1 MRRAI
6 WSVGLLYA
14 VLGCGA
20 DDRSGN
26 PFGDSDMGIG
36 GSTAGGGGFISGG
49 SASGATGGPGS
60 LAGGGTC
67 EAQTVQS
74 GRTAPDILI
83 VLDRSLSMRMDG
95 VNRWD
100 PSVAG
105 LKAITSMLQDRVSF
119 GLMTFP
125 GGQPRGD
132 RDTMT
137 CDPGMSRVP
146 VGRSNADAIA
156 QALDMTQ
163 PGGRTPTAK
172 TLAAA
177 HQLIETTRRSD
188 PDSKVA
194 PQYVLLVT
202 DGAPNCTDP
211 NGGGGGMQGGG
222 SFGSG
227 EPAQVDASV
236 AEIEAMTKAGI
247 RTFVLGYDTQNDAQL
262 KMALDRMASA
272 GGTGEKTHRPIE
284 DQATLVEE
292 FRKITE
298 VALSCEFVLAKPV
311 VDKKFVK
318 VLLDGKQLNVDT
330 DNGWK
335 LSGDGLTVTLQ
346 GNACKTIKTEG
357 HVFHVSVECAEVG
370 IVE

>member
-1 MRRAI
+1 
-6 WSVGLLYA
+6 
-14 VLGCGA
+14 
-20 DDRSGN
+20 
-26 PFGDSDMGIG
+26 
-36 GSTAGGGGFISGG
+36 
-49 SASGATGGPGS
+49 
-60 LAGGGTC
+60 
-67 EAQTVQS
+67 
-74 GRTAPDILI
+74 
-83 VLDRSLSMRMDG
+83 

-105 LKAITSMLQDRVSF
+105 LKSITSMLQERVSF

-125 GGQPRGD
+125 GGQTRGD

-146 VGRSNADAIA
+146 VGRSNANAIA
-156 QALDMTQ
+156 QALDGTQ

-172 TLAAA
+172 TLEAARN
-177 HQLIETTRRSD
+177 LIDTTRKTD
-188 PDSKVA
+188 PDSKIA

-202 DGAPNCTDP
+202 DGAPNCGDP
-211 NGGGGGMQGGG
+211 NAQGGGGGNG
-222 SFGSG
+222 SFGAG

-262 KMALDRMASA
+262 KMALDRMAVA
-272 GGTGEKTHRPIE
+272 GGTGDKAHRPIE
-284 DQATLVEE
+284 DQATLVDQ

-298 VALSCEFVLAKPV
+298 VALTCDFVLEAEV
-311 VDKKFVK
+311 RDKKFVK

-330 DNGWK
+330 ANGWG
-335 LSGDGLTVTLQ
+335 LAGDKRTVTLK
-346 GNACKTIKTEG
+346 GDACSTIKTEG
-357 HVFHVSVECAEVG
+357 HVFNVTVECAEVG

>member
-6 WSVGLLYA
+6 WSVGLLCA
-14 VLGCGA
+14 AFGCSD
-20 DDRSGN
+20 DDRTGD
-26 PFGDSDMGIG
+26 PFGSFDG
-36 GSTAGGGGFISGG
+36 GSLGSGGFISGG
-49 SASGATGGPGS
+49 NASGGGPGS

-67 EAQTVQS
+67 ESQTVQS
-74 GRTAPDILI
+74 GRVAPDILI

-105 LKAITSMLQDRVSF
+105 LKTITSMLQERVSF

-132 RDTMT
+132 RDTVT

-146 VGRSNADAIA
+146 VARNNANAIA
-156 QALDMTQ
+156 QALDSTQ

-177 HQLIETTRRSD
+177 RQLIDTTRMTD
-188 PDSKVA
+188 PDSKIA

-211 NGGGGGMQGGG
+211 NGGGGGGMGG
-222 SFGSG
+222 FGNG

-236 AEIEAMTKAGI
+236 VEIEAMTKAGI
-247 RTFVLGYDTQNDAQL
+247 RTFVLGYDTQADMQL
-262 KMALDRMASA
+262 RMALDRMAAA
-272 GGTGEKTHRPIE
+272 GGTGDTAHRPIE
-284 DQATLVEE
+284 DQASLVDQ
-292 FRKITE
+292 FRKITD
-298 VALSCEFVLAKPV
+298 VAMTCDFVLAKKV
-311 VDKKFVK
+311 TDKSHVK
-318 VLLDGKQLNVDT
+318 VLLDGKQLNVDRP
-330 DNGWK
+330 NGWT
-335 LSGDGLTVTLQ
+335 LSGDGLTITIE
-346 GNACKTIKTEG
+346 GDSCAAIKTEG
-357 HVFHVSVECAEVG
+357 HVLNVTVECDKVG